1 MNTCTHGRT
10 HACTHTHTHTHI
22 QIPFLTVLMMKL
34 HTYHYLVS
42 SLSIIMYSAKV
53 QLFQFQVKMWR
64 KINSPVFD
72 RPTLSLS
79 LEMWQWRHC
88 VWHRG
93 GFEHPGMTVN
103 LQHLCQFRYHKSFP
117 QVLNIFTPYSPW
129 HNLQQFKYSKKIDT
143 LYFLNRLMRKLLLL
157 CLPSIYGKSG

>member
-34 HTYHYLVS
+34 YTYHYLVS

-88 VWHRG
+88 VWHGG
-93 GFEHPGMTVN
+93 GFEHPGMTVK
-103 LQHLCQFRYHKSFP
+103 LTASVSILLP
-117 QVLNIFTPYSPW
+117 Q
-129 HNLQQFKYSKKIDT
+129 
-143 LYFLNRLMRKLLLL
+143 KLP
-157 CLPSIYGKSG
+157 PSIKYLYSIQSLT